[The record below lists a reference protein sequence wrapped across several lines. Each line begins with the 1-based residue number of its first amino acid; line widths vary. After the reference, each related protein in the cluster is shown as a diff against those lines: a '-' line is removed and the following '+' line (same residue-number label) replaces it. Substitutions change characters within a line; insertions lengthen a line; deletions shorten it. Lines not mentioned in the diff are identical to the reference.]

1 MNRDPVEDRVALLL
15 SKVAADA
22 AAEVQGAVIGYAANM
37 GRSGIVM
44 RLRAQA
50 RELATS
56 AIGRDQVGSIAFEAA
71 ADDMAWG
78 RAPLESWRP
87 FALGE
92 RGASLLERRALRA
105 RLPPAGTE
113 VASRGEHTA
122 QIIEKRLLS
131 GHDAF
136 GAIRGHAG
144 ALETQVEIQSALW
157 DDPRIA
163 ATSDVRLTMQASIEP
178 LRRRFHAVAPTPSP
192 TAALSCLEPPPEA
205 PVRGWRRFF
214 MAGRSSGLRSG

>member
-1 MNRDPVEDRVALLL
+1 MNNDPLEDWAALLL

-22 AAEVQGAVIGYAANM
+22 AAEVQGAVVGYAARL

-56 AIGRDQVGSIAFEAA
+56 AIGHDQLSSLAFEAA

-87 FALGE
+87 FALGARGASVLE
-92 RGASLLERRALRA
+92 RGAPRA
-105 RLPPAGTE
+105 RLPPADTE
-113 VASRGEHTA
+113 VASRGEQTA
-122 QIIEKRLLS
+122 RAIEQRLLS
-131 GHDAF
+131 GRDAF
-136 GAIRGHAG
+136 DAIRGHSA
-144 ALETQVEIQSALW
+144 ALEAQVEIQSALW

-163 ATSDVRLTMQASIEP
+163 ATPDVRLTMQASIDP
-178 LRRRFHAVAPTPSP
+178 LRRRRHALAPTPSS
-192 TAALSCLEPPPEA
+192 TAASSCVEPPPEA
-205 PVRGWRRFF
+205 AVRGWRRLF
-214 MAGRSSGLRSG
+214 MAGR

>member
-1 MNRDPVEDRVALLL
+1 MNNDPLEDRAALLL
-15 SKVAADA
+15 SKVAAEA
-22 AAEVQGAVIGYAANM
+22 AAEVQGAVVSYAAVM

-56 AIGRDQVGSIAFEAA
+56 AIGHDQVSSLAFEAA

-87 FALGE
+87 FALGA
-92 RGASLLERRALRA
+92 RGASILERRALRA

-122 QIIEKRLLS
+122 LAIEKRLLS

-136 GAIRGHAG
+136 DVIRGHAG
-144 ALETQVEIQSALW
+144 ALETHAEIQSTLW
-157 DDPRIA
+157 DDPRIV
-163 ATSDVRLTMQASIEP
+163 ATPDVRLTMQASIEP
-178 LRRRFHAVAPTPSP
+178 LRRRLHALAPAPSP
-192 TAALSCLEPPPEA
+192 TAALSCLEPPPA
-205 PVRGWRRFF
+205 AAVRGWRRLF
-214 MAGRSSGLRSG
+214 MVGR

>member
-1 MNRDPVEDRVALLL
+1 MNKDLLENRPLLLL

-22 AAEVQGAVIGYAANM
+22 AAEVLAAVVGYAANM

-56 AIGRDQVGSIAFEAA
+56 AIGHDQVSSLAFEAA

-87 FALGE
+87 FALGAPGASILE
-92 RGASLLERRALRA
+92 RGALRA
-105 RLPPAGTE
+105 SLPPAGAE
-113 VASRGEHTA
+113 VASRGERAA
-122 QIIEKRLLS
+122 QTIEKRLLS

-136 GAIRGHAG
+136 DAIRGHAG
-144 ALETQVEIQSALW
+144 ALETHAEIQSALW

-163 ATSDVRLTMQASIEP
+163 ATPDVRLTMQASIEP
-178 LRRRFHAVAPTPSP
+178 LRRRLHALAPAPSP
-192 TAALSCLEPPPEA
+192 TAALSCLEPLAEA
-205 PVRGWRRFF
+205 PVRGWRRLF
-214 MAGRSSGLRSG
+214 MVGR